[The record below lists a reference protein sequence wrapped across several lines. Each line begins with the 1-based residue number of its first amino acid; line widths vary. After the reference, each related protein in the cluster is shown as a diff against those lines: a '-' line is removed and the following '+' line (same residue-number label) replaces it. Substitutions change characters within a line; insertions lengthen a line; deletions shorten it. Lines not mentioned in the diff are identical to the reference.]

1 MSTWELV
8 SLESQVVSGM
18 KYYFTFKDPITKQ
31 IEMYSIWSQSW
42 NDNFMELTLPDSSKI
57 NNRKVPISVIGKIVE
72 LPVPL
77 DKPKPNL

>member
-1 MSTWELV
+1 
-8 SLESQVVSGM
+8 M